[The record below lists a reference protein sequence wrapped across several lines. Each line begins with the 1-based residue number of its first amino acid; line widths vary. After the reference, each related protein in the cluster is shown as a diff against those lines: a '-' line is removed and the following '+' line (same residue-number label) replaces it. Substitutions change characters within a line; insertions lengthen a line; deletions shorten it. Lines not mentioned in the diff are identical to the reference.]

1 MCLPCRILFL
11 RRTEVGVDNERH
23 LFPIAVVAKFET
35 PVALARQLNGAV
47 VALLAVHFVQ
57 LQFFARIEVTET
69 PVNRKIFL
77 SLFLFT
83 VFF

>member
-1 MCLPCRILFL
+1 
-11 RRTEVGVDNERH
+11 
-23 LFPIAVVAKFET
+23 
-35 PVALARQLNGAV
+35 LNGAV

-69 PVNRKIFL
+69 PVNRKIFS

-83 VFF
+83 VFFLNIVFLSIFQFFLSIYFSYYTYWS

>member
-1 MCLPCRILFL
+1 MSSLSDSVL
-11 RRTEVGVDNERH
+11 RRTEVGIDNEWH
-23 LFPIAVVAKFET
+23 SFPIAVVAKFET
-35 PVALARQLNGAV
+35 PVALARQSNGAV